1 VSGRVTRCYPSK
13 RCTLVCHPAFVSS
26 PSESRRYDFPPLWA
40 VLVLLIGA
48 VMVAVYAAAI
58 TFGLLGFMVAL
69 VFVWW
74 IERKADAHVRAR
86 DAAND

>member
-1 VSGRVTRCYPSK
+1 M
-13 RCTLVCHPAFVSS
+13 
-26 PSESRRYDFPPLWA
+26 
-40 VLVLLIGA
+40 LLIGA